1 MLYFVYISK
10 CGIQMTQTVIAQ
22 LSKAQVSNLVVVRSS
37 QFRSI
42 FLHTLA
48 NTYRTYLTTGLI
60 VYFVCFGLA
69 LPNRSLHAFDDMAC
83 TKTDPIFG
91 LVVRFFYQTTFDHK
105 SREFQLTR
113 LFARLKKTNTKR
125 K

>member
-10 CGIQMTQTVIAQ
+10 CGIQLTQTVIAQ
-22 LSKAQVSNLVVVRSS
+22 LSKAQVSHLVVVRSS

-48 NTYRTYLTTGLI
+48 NTYHTYLTTGLT
-60 VYFVCFGLA
+60 VYFVYFGFA
-69 LPNRSLHAFDDMAC
+69 LPNRSLHAFGYMAC
-83 TKTDPIFG
+83 AKTDAIFG

-105 SREFQLTR
+105 SHEFQFTS
-113 LFARLKKTNTKR
+113 LFAR
-125 K
+125 